1 MINVNELKKA
11 IDDSGYKLTF
21 IAKKL
26 NLSYQGFLNKMQ
38 GKYEFNLAE
47 ITGNLSDG
55 ISAISKVLNLTD
67 ERKKKIFFV

>member
-1 MINVNELKKA
+1 MIDVNELKNA

-47 ITGNLSDG
+47 IQELSK
-55 ISAISKVLNLTD
+55 ILNLTD

>member
-1 MINVNELKKA
+1 MINVDELKKA

-38 GKYEFNLAE
+38 GKYEFTASE
-47 ITGNLSDG
+47 IKILCD
-55 ISAISKVLNLTD
+55 LLQLTD
-67 ERKKKIFFV
+67 EKRRIIFFV

>member
-1 MINVNELKKA
+1 MINVDELKKA

-47 ITGNLSDG
+47 IQEL
-55 ISAISKVLNLTD
+55 SKVLNLTD

>member
-1 MINVNELKKA
+1 MINVDELKKA

-38 GKYEFNLAE
+38 GKYEFTASE
-47 ITGNLSDG
+47 IKILCD
-55 ISAISKVLNLTD
+55 LLHLTD
-67 ERKKKIFFV
+67 EKRKVIFFA

>member
-47 ITGNLSDG
+47 IQEL
-55 ISAISKVLNLTD
+55 SKVLNLTD

>member
-1 MINVNELKKA
+1 MIDVDELKKA
-11 IDDSGYKLTF
+11 VDDSGYKLTF

-47 ITGNLSDG
+47 IQEL
-55 ISAISKVLNLTD
+55 SKVLNLTD

>member
-11 IDDSGYKLTF
+11 IDDSGLKLTF

-38 GKYEFNLAE
+38 GRYEFNLAE
-47 ITGNLSDG
+47 IQEL
-55 ISAISKVLNLTD
+55 SKVLNLTD